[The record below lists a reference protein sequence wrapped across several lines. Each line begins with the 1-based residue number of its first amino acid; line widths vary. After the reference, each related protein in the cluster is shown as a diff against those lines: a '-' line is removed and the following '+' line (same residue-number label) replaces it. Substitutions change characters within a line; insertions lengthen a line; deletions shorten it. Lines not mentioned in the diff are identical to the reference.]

1 MSRRVVTCL
10 VVVLALI
17 AWCTTAAPP
26 VEAAGPSSSAHGD
39 AADSEGGHGG
49 GDGGINPLKVK
60 GDLALWTAV
69 IFLLLVAVLWKYAWG
84 PIADGLDK
92 REKRIADEIASAEKT
107 NVEARELLAEYQ
119 QKLAAS
125 QGEIRQ
131 MLEDARRDA
140 EQVGQE
146 VVDKARGEARAEHQ
160 RALAEI
166 ELATA
171 GALKELAERSASLAV
186 ELAGK
191 IVDARLDPAAHAGL
205 IEQAVADF
213 TRAEP
218 GNN

>member
-1 MSRRVVTCL
+1 MSRRFVTGV
-10 VVVLALI
+10 VVVLVLI
-17 AWCTTAAPP
+17 AWCATAAPP
-26 VEAAGPSSSAHGD
+26 VEAAGPSGSAHGD
-39 AADSEGGHGG
+39 AADSGGGHGG
-49 GDGGINPLKVK
+49 KGDINPLEVR
-60 GDLALWTAV
+60 GDLALWTGV
-69 IFLLLVAVLWKYAWG
+69 VFLLLLAVLWKYAWG

-131 MLEDARRDA
+131 MLEAARRDA
-140 EQVGQE
+140 EQVGQQL
-146 VVDKARGEARAEHQ
+146 VDKAREEARAEHQ

-171 GALKELAERSASLAV
+171 DALKELAERSAGLAV

-191 IVDARLDPAAHAGL
+191 IVDARLDPTAHAGL

-213 TRAEP
+213 TRTRP
-218 GNN
+218 GDN

>member
-1 MSRRVVTCL
+1 MSRRFVTGV
-10 VVVLALI
+10 VVVLVLI
-17 AWCTTAAPP
+17 AWCATAAPP
-26 VEAAGPSSSAHGD
+26 VEAAGPSGSAHGD
-39 AADSEGGHGG
+39 AADSGDGHGG
-49 GDGGINPLKVK
+49 KGDINPLEVR
-60 GDLALWTAV
+60 GDLALWTGV
-69 IFLLLVAVLWKYAWG
+69 VFLLLLAVLWKYAWG

-131 MLEDARRDA
+131 MLEAARRDA
-140 EQVGQE
+140 EQVGQQL
-146 VVDKARGEARAEHQ
+146 VDKAREEARAEHQ

-171 GALKELAERSASLAV
+171 DALKELAERSAGLAV

-191 IVDARLDPAAHAGL
+191 IVDARLDPTAHAGL

-213 TRAEP
+213 TRTRP
-218 GNN
+218 GDN